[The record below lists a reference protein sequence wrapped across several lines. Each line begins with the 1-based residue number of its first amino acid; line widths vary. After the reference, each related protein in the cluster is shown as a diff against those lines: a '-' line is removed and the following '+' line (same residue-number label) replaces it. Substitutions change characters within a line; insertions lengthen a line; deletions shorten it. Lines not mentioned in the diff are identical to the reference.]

1 MSTPLCNIINKIIS
15 TAEWPTSWKKEYIT
29 PVGKIP
35 EPLSEDDLRPVS
47 LTNFFSKVTEHF
59 IVDWLLEYIGNQI
72 DFRQYGGQKGNS
84 ISHYLI
90 EFINFILSNQE
101 NTEPTAILAC
111 MIDFS
116 KAFNRINHNILITKL
131 SDMGVPAWLLN
142 IVMAFLKDRTM
153 VVRLNGA
160 TSSPRILPG
169 GGPQGTLLGLLLF
182 LVMINDIG
190 FENQKNNTGEL
201 ITSRRNI
208 MEANQIHLKF
218 VDDLTVAESLILK
231 DSVKPVP
238 LTSRPQPDTYH
249 KRTGHELI
257 PPKSSV
263 LSQIE
268 SIREHSKINDMK
280 LNLKKTKFML
290 FNTCKSIDFHPELE
304 IEGCD
309 IEL

>member
-1 MSTPLCNIINKIIS
+1 MSMSTPLCNIINKIIS

-59 IVDWLLEYIGNQI
+59 IVDWMLEYIGNQI

-160 TSSPRILPG
+160 TSSPRNLPG

-190 FENQKNNTGEL
+190 FDNQKNNTGEL

-257 PPKSSV
+257 PHKSSV

-268 SIREHSKINDMK
+268 SIRQH
-280 LNLKKTKFML
+280 
-290 FNTCKSIDFHPELE
+290 
-304 IEGCD
+304 
-309 IEL
+309 